1 MSDPIVFISRFRIKK
16 GKLAGFKQFFADG
29 ERLLKEEKP
38 RTLVFL
44 AYGDDN
50 GQRVTIVHV
59 FADADSMDL
68 HVEGA
73 EERSK
78 AALEF
83 LEPEGFEIYGSPSE
97 KVMGMM
103 REAAAPGS
111 DLSVQP
117 EHFGGFLRL
126 AGGRLHRQAY
136 GDGIAAP

>member
-1 MSDPIVFISRFRIKK
+1 MFDPIVFISRFRIKE

-29 ERLLKEEKP
+29 EKLLQEEKP
-38 RTLVFL
+38 RTLLFL
-44 AYGDDN
+44 AYRDDN
-50 GQRVTIVHV
+50 GQRMTIVHV

-78 AALEF
+78 EALEF

-97 KVMGMM
+97 DVMEMM
-103 REAAAPGS
+103 REAAASGS

-117 EHFGGFLRL
+117 EYLGGFLRL
-126 AGGRLHRQAY
+126 AGGLPPPSGLR
-136 GDGIAAP
+136 